1 MGKKSL
7 LNIIEKYQNTNINKI
22 QTQVE
27 EIRMEMN
34 ENIRNMVSNVEDVQE
49 LDNKA
54 IKIKDNSDLY
64 KKNAVN
70 LKRITWWKNFKL
82 TIIIVSIII
91 ALVLIIVLPIVLR

>member
-1 MGKKSL
+1 
-7 LNIIEKYQNTNINKI
+7 
-22 QTQVE
+22 
-27 EIRMEMN
+27 MN

-64 KKNAVN
+64 KKNSVN